1 MTRRPRIDVVALV
14 FGFLFCGG
22 AAVTGLVHT
31 DYVGVEQLTWLIP
44 VVLVC
49 AGVLGLAVGSGQR

>member
-1 MTRRPRIDVVALV
+1 MTRPRIDVLALV
-14 FGFLFCGG
+14 SGFLFCGG
-22 AAVTGLVHT
+22 AVVAGLVQT

-49 AGVLGLAVGSGQR
+49 AGVLGLAVGPRPR

>member
-1 MTRRPRIDVVALV
+1 VTRRPRIDVVALV

-22 AAVTGLVHT
+22 AAVAGLVQT
-31 DYVGVEQLTWLIP
+31 DYVGVAQLTWLIP

>member
-1 MTRRPRIDVVALV
+1 VRRTGVDAVALV

-22 AAVTGLVHT
+22 AVVAGLVQT

-49 AGVLGLAVGSGQR
+49 AGALGLAVGPRPR

>member
-22 AAVTGLVHT
+22 AAVAGLVQT
-31 DYVGVEQLTWLIP
+31 DYVGVDQLTWLIP